1 MSFSQQ
7 GDSILNLSD
16 KLTTAITRRTRIVA
30 GYKEETKIVRDLLR
44 SRFHKKYE
52 MKMFEKDIKLY
63 IEIGLPDKERD
74 VMIKSKNMLHKGDT
88 SPEKEILMK
97 GHHAAK
103 NKICHIYDRLVNE
116 TFPSDETSTDNTSVE
131 AALTSVLGFSNL
143 LIILCSS
150 RL

>member
-1 MSFSQQ
+1 
-7 GDSILNLSD
+7 
-16 KLTTAITRRTRIVA
+16 
-30 GYKEETKIVRDLLR
+30 
-44 SRFHKKYE
+44 
-52 MKMFEKDIKLY
+52 MFEKDIKLY

-74 VMIKSKNMLHKGDT
+74 VMIKSKNMLHIGDT